1 MKRTGIPTAGS
12 DTPEQSATTSV
23 AVAGASEWNLASAI
37 ASRNCRGLST
47 AEAHRLLQ
55 QFGPNA
61 VVEEKPHPCKQ
72 FIRRFWAPIPWLLEA
87 SIIIQLFL
95 GENVEAAV
103 IGGLLVLNA
112 VLSLLQEGRAQKAL
126 TLLRQQLRVQARVRR
141 DASWTT
147 LPAEEVVPGDVI
159 HLRQGSI
166 VPADVKVE
174 EGSLLAD
181 QSALTGESAAVSVE
195 PGKVAYAGSMIRGG
209 EATGEATAT
218 GAHTFFGK
226 TAELVRTAGS
236 ANRQEHE
243 IVAVV
248 RNLFVVNGAM
258 VVIVTGYAHLQGMS
272 IEYVLPLLLA
282 ILLASIP
289 VALPATFTLAAA
301 LGSMELSK
309 RGVLITRLS
318 ALHDI
323 ASMTVLCSDKTGT
336 LTRNEATVNATWA
349 APGFTEADLFR
360 ASARASDPAGLD
372 PVDGA
377 IIKAATDR
385 GWRDGDMERIEFKP
399 FDPATK
405 RAEALYRDKSGR
417 QERFVKG
424 APTVIGKMAGVPET
438 VWQAQAQSIIG
449 RGQRVLAVGAGEAA
463 GLQFVGL
470 IGLED
475 AVRND
480 SKSVVSSIRDAGV
493 RIVMVTGDNALTA
506 QSVAGQVGIPAQVC
520 PPEKLRGDLRG
531 DALDCSVFA
540 GVFPEDKF
548 KLVRAFQRRGEVVGM
563 SGDGVNDAP
572 ALRQAEAGVAVAN
585 ATDVAKAA
593 AAMVLTAPGL
603 SGVLPAIETS
613 RRVFQRIIT
622 YTLNMLIKKIEM
634 MALLVIG
641 FLLTRHKPLTPMLMV
656 LILFLNDFLTMS
668 ISTDRMGFSL
678 RPNRWKTRGILLCAT
693 TLAVCK
699 LVFSLGV
706 FLWGHFVLALDMRH
720 LQTLT
725 FAALILSS
733 QAGVYMLRERGHFW
747 KSRPSRFLV
756 GSSVLGLGVAA
767 ALVLGGILMPAISLS
782 LLLGIAAIGGIY
794 FSCLDWLKVWL
805 FRRLELR

>member
-1 MKRTGIPTAGS
+1 MTPDITGNNG
-12 DTPEQSATTSV
+12 
-23 AVAGASEWNLASAI
+23 
-37 ASRNCRGLST
+37 RGLTS
-47 AEAHRLLQ
+47 AEARARLK

-61 VVEEKPHPCKQ
+61 VIEEKTHPFKE
-72 FIRRFWAPIPWLLEA
+72 FINRFWAPIPWLLEA
-87 SIIIQLFL
+87 TIIIQLFL

-103 IGGLLVLNA
+103 IGGLLILNA
-112 VLSLLQEGRAQKAL
+112 VLSFLQEGRAQKAL
-126 TLLRQQLRVQARVRR
+126 ALLRQQLRVQARVRR
-141 DASWTT
+141 DGAWTT
-147 LPAEEVVPGDVI
+147 LPAEDLVPGDII
-159 HLRQGSI
+159 HLRQGTI
-166 VPADVKVE
+166 VPADVRMD
-174 EGSLLAD
+174 EGSLLVD
-181 QSALTGESAAVSVE
+181 QSALTGESVAVSVD
-195 PGKVAYAGSMIRGG
+195 PGKTAYAGSMVRGG
-209 EATGEATAT
+209 EATGEITAT

-243 IVAVV
+243 IVGVV
-248 RNLFVVNGAM
+248 KNLFVANAAM
-258 VVIVTGYAHLQGMS
+258 VVIVICYAHLQGMS
-272 IEYVLPLLLA
+272 IEFVLPLLLA

-301 LGSMELSK
+301 LGSVELSR

-336 LTRNEATVNATWA
+336 LTRNEATVNAIWP
-349 APGFTEADLFR
+349 APGFAEGDLLR
-360 ASARASDPAGLD
+360 ASALASDPAGLD

-385 GWRDGDMERIEFKP
+385 GWRDGAVERIDFKP

-405 RAEALYRDKSGR
+405 RAEAVYREQHGSR
-417 QERFVKG
+417 RYMKG
-424 APTVIGKMAGVPET
+424 APAVVAKLAGAEDS
-438 VWQAQAQSIIG
+438 VWQPQAEAIVA
-449 RGQRVLAVGAGEAA
+449 RGQRVLAVAA
-463 GLQFVGL
+463 SDEKALRLVGL
-470 IGLED
+470 LGLED

-480 SKSVVSSIRDAGV
+480 SRAVVDAIRDAGV
-493 RIVMVTGDNALTA
+493 RTVMVTGDNAITA
-506 QSVAGQVGIPAQVC
+506 RAVAEQVGIPGSLC
-520 PPEKLRGDLRG
+520 SPEKLRGDLSG
-531 DALDCSVFA
+531 GALDCGVFA
-540 GVFPEDKF
+540 GVFPEDKI
-548 KLVRAFQRRGEVVGM
+548 KLVRAFQKRGEVVGM

-593 AAMVLTAPGL
+593 AAMVLTSPGL
-603 SGVLPAIETS
+603 GGVVPAIETS

-668 ISTDRMGFSL
+668 ISTDRMGFSP
-678 RPNRWKTRGILLCAT
+678 RPNRWNTRGILLTAT
-693 TLAVCK
+693 ILAACK
-699 LVFSLGV
+699 LVFSLGI
-706 FLWGHFVLALDMRH
+706 FLWGHYVLALDMRH

-733 QAGVYMLRERGHFW
+733 QAGVYLLRERGHFW
-747 KSRPSRFLV
+747 KSCPSRFLV
-756 GSSVLGLGVAA
+756 GSSVFGLGVAA
-767 ALVLGGILMPAISLS
+767 AFVLGGILMPAIKPS
-782 LLLGIAAIGGIY
+782 LLLRIAATGVIY
-794 FSCLDWLKVWL
+794 FSYLDWVKLWL
-805 FRRLELR
+805 FARLNLR

>member
-1 MKRTGIPTAGS
+1 MFSLLNQTM
-12 DTPEQSATTSV
+12 TP
-23 AVAGASEWNLASAI
+23 AI
-37 ASRNCRGLST
+37 AADKEQGLTS
-47 AEAHRLLQ
+47 AEAQARLK

-61 VVEEKPHPCKQ
+61 VVEEKSHPFKELLK
-72 FIRRFWAPIPWLLEA
+72 RFWSPIPWLLEA
-87 SIIIQLFL
+87 TIIIQIFL

-112 VLSLLQEGRAQKAL
+112 MLSFLQEGRAQKAL

-141 DASWTT
+141 DAAWIT
-147 LPAEEVVPGDVI
+147 LPAEEVVPGDLI

-209 EATGEATAT
+209 EATGEVTAT

-301 LGSMELSK
+301 LGLMELSK

-377 IIKAATDR
+377 IIQAATKR

-399 FDPATK
+399 FDPASK

-438 VWQAQAQSIIG
+438 AWQPQAEAIVG
-449 RGQRVLAVGAGEAA
+449 HGQRVLAVGAGDGEH
-463 GLQFVGL
+463 LQFLGL

-506 QSVAGQVGIPAQVC
+506 QSVAEQVGIPGQVC
-520 PPEKLRGDLRG
+520 PPEKLHGDLRG

-641 FLLTRHKPLTPMLMV
+641 FHLTRHKPLTPMLMV

-706 FLWGHFVLALDMRH
+706 FLWGHYVLGLDMRH

-767 ALVLGGILMPAISLS
+767 ALVLGGILMPAIRPS
-782 LLLGIAAIGGIY
+782 LLLGIAVIGGIY

-805 FRRLELR
+805 FRRLDLR